1 MLRPRRF
8 LLFGLAACALG
19 AAPAQAAPAP
29 QRDSTISSFD
39 GTPIALSFFP
49 ADDLRPG
56 EKAPTVLYG
65 PGWSQGRPQ
74 DNGSETGGVEGAF
87 GSIPVRALRRRG
99 YNVLTWDPRGFGQSG
114 GTVTVDAP
122 DKEGRDVQALLTFAA
137 GQPEALLDAPGDPRA
152 GMTGAS
158 YGGGIQLVVAAIDN
172 RLDTIVPDIAWHS
185 LVTSLYKDQTL
196 KGGWGSV
203 LTSAGVPA
211 SRNRLDPHIT
221 SAFQEGAATGRISDE
236 NVAWFA
242 SRGPGRLVDR
252 IRIPTFLTQG
262 TVDTL
267 FTLDEAATNYAI
279 LRRNAVPTKML
290 WFCGGHGSCLTPT
303 GDPARLPDAV
313 FAWLQRWLKRDTR
326 AATGPRFQWVD
337 QAGGAHSANDFPLA
351 AAPALTATGNGV
363 LPLSPGPGEGGA
375 IASTRSTQA
384 VAVAIPAP
392 TAPTHLVGPPRL
404 TLSYAGTAATPATK
418 LYAQLVDDATGI
430 VLGNQVTPIP
440 VTLDGTART
449 VTRPL
454 EMVSALAKPG
464 SGLTLQVFGASS
476 VYDLQRT
483 AGSVTLSSIR
493 VSVPAVDPS
502 RPPPGY
508 PLPIAPRL
516 RRAALRLGTVATV
529 AGARPRALA
538 VRVSAVG
545 GQVRNVVVTVRG
557 ARGRYE
563 GRSQARTFAGSRRL
577 VVRLR
582 RVLPVGRYTLVATG
596 RRTDGSPVRAVRGW
610 TKRTR
615 RG

>member
-1 MLRPRRF
+1 MLHPRRI
-8 LLFGLAACALG
+8 LLLALATCALG

-56 EKAPTVLYG
+56 QRAPTVLYG
-65 PGWSQGRPQ
+65 PGWSQSRPQ
-74 DNGSETGGVEGAF
+74 DSGSETGGVEGAF
-87 GSIPVRALRRRG
+87 GSIPVRALRRNG
-99 YNVLTWDPRGFGQSG
+99 YNVLTWDPRGYGQSG

-122 DKEGRDVQALLTFAA
+122 DKEGRDVQALITFASR
-137 GQPEALLDAPGDPRA
+137 QPEALLDAPGDPRA

-172 RLDTIVPDIAWHS
+172 RLDAIVPDIAWHS

-203 LTSAGVPA
+203 LTAAGVPA

-221 SAFQEGAATGRISDE
+221 SAFSEGVATGRISDE

-242 SRGPGRLVDR
+242 SRGPGKLVER

-279 LRRNAVPTKML
+279 LRRNGVPTKML
-290 WFCGGHGSCLTPT
+290 WFCGGHGACLTSG
-303 GDPARLPDAV
+303 GDPARLPNAV
-313 FAWLQRWLKRDTR
+313 FAWLRRWLKRDTT
-326 AATGPRFQWVD
+326 AVTGPRFEWVD
-337 QAGGAHSANDFPLA
+337 QAGGTHSGADFPLA
-351 AAPALTATGNGV
+351 PAPGLTATGTGI
-363 LPLSPGPGEGGA
+363 LPLTPGPGEGAA
-375 IASTRSTQA
+375 IASSRSTKA
-384 VAVAIPAP
+384 VDVAIPAP
-392 TAPTHLVGPPRL
+392 GAPTHLVGPPRL
-404 TLSYAGTAATPATK
+404 TLSYTGTAATPSTK
-418 LYAQLVDDATGI
+418 LYAQVVDNATGI
-430 VLGNQVTPIP
+430 VLGNQATPIA

-454 EMVSALAKPG
+454 EMVSALARPG
-464 SGLTLQVFGASS
+464 SGFTLQIFGASS
-476 VYDLQRT
+476 LYDLQRT
-483 AGSVTLSSIR
+483 AGSVTLSGIR
-493 VSVPAVDPS
+493 VSVPAVDPTKA
-502 RPPPGY
+502 PPGY
-508 PLPIAPRL
+508 PGRNPARV
-516 RRAALRLGTVATV
+516 RRAALRLGTVAGL

-538 VRVSAVG
+538 VRVSTIG
-545 GQVRNVVVTVRG
+545 GQVRNVVLTVRG
-557 ARGRYE
+557 ARGRLE
-563 GRSQARTFAGSRRL
+563 GRSQARTFAGSRRI

-582 RVLPVGRYTLVATG
+582 RVLPAGRYTVTATG

-610 TKRTR
+610 TKRAR
-615 RG
+615 